1 MGFLDDPDPC
11 PHVKPPACCPV
22 CAKLRDAL
30 ARLEKIAN
38 TIRIAAETRDPEI
51 RLQLLRSAYA
61 LAAGLREPK
70 SSCLPAQGPPT
81 P

>member
-1 MGFLDDPDPC
+1 VFFSDPDPC
-11 PHVKPPACCPV
+11 PHQPSAGCCAV

-30 ARLEKIAN
+30 ARLERVAN
-38 TIRIAAETRDPEI
+38 LIRIAAEARDPDAH
-51 RLQLLRSAYA
+51 LQLLRTAYA

-70 SSCLPAQGPPT
+70 SSCLPAQGPPR